1 MTTASPPTVITPE
14 SIAALLLPGL
24 ENKISGE
31 LDERIASTIKTV
43 LQRLEGEGKLA
54 GHVTPDGGT
63 ADGGIKN
70 FADFLLAIA
79 RDDQVRLRNHYKSAN
94 MKAMNEQDGTEG
106 GYLVPPEF
114 NARLLEV
121 SGQVNPVDA
130 LAGSRAPMT
139 MSMASRTLT
148 MPALDQTITPSTGT
162 SAFDAGVSAAWT
174 AESASIPETS
184 PTFTPLTLNAHKL
197 AGHTIASNELESD
210 SAVALEQLLTRLFGQ
225 AIGRR
230 RLHAFLRGDGT
241 GKPLG
246 VLNAPAAI
254 AVSRTGSGNNF
265 DAADVP
271 LMARRLFPGSLV
283 NAVWFMHPFLLSDM
297 TSMAF
302 GSNSLLTWANIET
315 GAPGR
320 LFGMPWYPVEFAS
333 APGTAGDVFL
343 IDWSYYLIGNRG
355 GTAIATSEHVRF
367 LNDDR
372 VWRFTHRVDGQPWT
386 KGPSILSDGAGTNT
400 VSAFTYLS

>member
-1 MTTASPPTVITPE
+1 MTQPTVITAE
-14 SIAALLLPGL
+14 SIAQQLLPNL
-24 ENKISGE
+24 ENKIDGV
-31 LDERIASTIKTV
+31 LDDKIATAIKTV

-63 ADGGIKN
+63 ADKGIKN

-79 RDDQVRLRNHYKSAN
+79 RKDETRLREHYKSAGT
-94 MKAMNEQDGTEG
+94 KALNEQDGTEG
-106 GYLVPPEF
+106 GYLVPVEF

-121 SGQVNPVDA
+121 SGQVNPIDA
-130 LAGSRAPMT
+130 LTGSRAPMT
-139 MSMASRTLT
+139 MPMTSRTLT
-148 MPALDQTITPSTGT
+148 MPALDQTVTPTTGT
-162 SAFDAGVSAAWT
+162 SAFDAGVVAAWT
-174 AESASIPETS
+174 AESGSIPETS

-197 AGHTIASNELESD
+197 SGHTIASNELESD

-254 AVSRTGSGNNF
+254 AVTRTGSGNNF

-271 LMARRLFPGSLV
+271 LMARRLYPGSLV
-283 NAVWFMHPFLLSDM
+283 NAVWFIHPFLLSDM

-302 GSNSLLTWANIET
+302 GSNSLITWADIKT
-315 GAPGR
+315 GAPGA
-320 LFGMPWYPVEFAS
+320 LFGLPYYPVEFAS

-343 IDWSYYLIGNRG
+343 CDWSYYLIGNRG
-355 GTAIATSEHVRF
+355 GTSIAMSDHARF

-386 KGPSILSDGAGTNT
+386 RGASILSDGAGTNT
-400 VSAFTYLS
+400 VSAFTYLN

>member
-1 MTTASPPTVITPE
+1 MTTIITADDIASKLQVN
-14 SIAALLLPGL
+14 L
-24 ENKISGE
+24 EAKIEGW
-31 LDERIASTIKTV
+31 LDEKIGAAVKTA
-43 LQRLEGEGKLA
+43 LQRIEAEPRFSGV
-54 GHVTPDGGT
+54 VTPDGGN
-63 ADGGIKN
+63 ADKGIKN

-79 RDDQVRLRNHYKSAN
+79 RKDETRLREHYKTTGN
-94 MKAMNEQDGTEG
+94 KALNEQDGTEG

-121 SGQVNPVDA
+121 AGQTNPIDS
-130 LAGSRAPMT
+130 LSGSRAPMT
-139 MSMASRTLT
+139 MPMSSRTLT
-148 MPALDQTITPSTGT
+148 MPALDQTVTPTAGN
-162 SAFDAGVSAAWT
+162 SAFDAGVVAAWT
-174 AESASIPETS
+174 AESGAIPETS
-184 PTFTPLTLNAHKL
+184 PVFNPLTLNAHKL
-197 AGHTIASNELESD
+197 SGHTIASNELESD
-210 SAVALEQLLTRLFGQ
+210 SAIALEQLLTRLFGQ

-246 VLNAPAAI
+246 VLNAPASI
-254 AVSRTGSGNNF
+254 AVTRAGSGNSF

-271 LMARRLFPGSLV
+271 AMARRLYPGSLV
-283 NAVWFMHPFLLSDM
+283 NAVWFIHPFILSDM

-302 GSNSLLTWANIET
+302 GSNSLITWADIKT
-315 GAPGR
+315 GAPGA
-320 LFGMPWYPVEFAS
+320 LFGLPYYPVEFAS

-343 IDWSYYLIGNRG
+343 CDWSYYLIGNRG
-355 GTAIATSEHVRF
+355 GTTIAMSDHARF

-386 KGPSILSDGAGTNT
+386 RGPTILSDGAGTNT